1 MKNKT
6 KWETRSLGW
15 IHKVREEM
23 DREIREMG
31 KTPAQWI
38 KSRGKI
44 DIRLLCEKLGL
55 KKVTIIGG
63 KGLRNYGHPRTE
75 SRI

>member
-6 KWETRSLGW
+6 KWETKSLGW

-23 DREIREMG
+23 DREITQMG
-31 KTPAQWI
+31 MSPAEWI

-44 DIRLLCEKLGL
+44 DIESMCRKLGL
-55 KKVTIIGG
+55 QNLVIKDKYD
-63 KGLRNYGHPRTE
+63 NSRT
-75 SRI
+75 

>member
-6 KWETRSLGW
+6 KWETRSLEW

-23 DREIREMG
+23 DREIKKEA

-44 DIRLLCEKLGL
+44 DINLLCQKLGL
-55 KKVTIIGG
+55 KKVKIIEG

-75 SRI
+75 IRI